1 MFTLYDG
8 ERLNDMVESIKNNGV
23 LTPIVVHPLSNGRYE
38 ILIGHNRWNASKIIG
53 LDSIPAIIK
62 HNLSEEE
69 QEMYVIESNVMQRGF
84 DNLKISEQARVVAM
98 RYNKMFSQGK
108 RNDII
113 EELKTIDNPNY
124 LIKKSEE
131 SEDEHE
137 NPRLQSSRDKLG
149 SEYNLSGKTISRLI
163 RVDKLIDNLKELVD
177 NGIIAFLAAVQISYL
192 SENTQETVFL
202 FLSEQYK
209 IDINKAKQLRD
220 SADKNGDV
228 SDKTV
233 EMILSEKTSLPKPKS
248 VKISQECFTKYFE
261 KGTKAE
267 EITEIIEKALEA
279 YFHHIS

>member
-1 MFTLYDG
+1 M
-8 ERLNDMVESIKNNGV
+8 
-23 LTPIVVHPLSNGRYE
+23 
-38 ILIGHNRWNASKIIG
+38 
-53 LDSIPAIIK
+53 
-62 HNLSEEE
+62 
-69 QEMYVIESNVMQRGF
+69 
-84 DNLKISEQARVVAM
+84 
-98 RYNKMFSQGK
+98 
-108 RNDII
+108 
-113 EELKTIDNPNY
+113 
-124 LIKKSEE
+124 
-131 SEDEHE
+131 
-137 NPRLQSSRDKLG
+137 
-149 SEYNLSGKTISRLI
+149 I

-228 SDKTV
+228 SDETV

>member
-149 SEYNLSGKTISRLI
+149 SEYNLSGKTIS
-163 RVDKLIDNLKELVD
+163 
-177 NGIIAFLAAVQISYL
+177 
-192 SENTQETVFL
+192 
-202 FLSEQYK
+202 
-209 IDINKAKQLRD
+209 
-220 SADKNGDV
+220 
-228 SDKTV
+228 
-233 EMILSEKTSLPKPKS
+233 
-248 VKISQECFTKYFE
+248 
-261 KGTKAE
+261 
-267 EITEIIEKALEA
+267 
-279 YFHHIS
+279 

>member
-1 MFTLYDG
+1 M
-8 ERLNDMVESIKNNGV
+8 

-53 LDSIPAIIK
+53 LDSIPAIVK

-137 NPRLQSSRDKLG
+137 NPRRQSSRDKLG
-149 SEYNLSGKTISRLI
+149 NEYNLSGKTISRLI
-163 RVDKLIDNLKELVD
+163 RVNKLIDNLKELVD

-209 IDINKAKQLRD
+209 IDINKAKQLCD
-220 SADKNGDV
+220 SADKNSDVGDE
-228 SDKTV
+228 TV
-233 EMILSEKTSLPKPKS
+233 EMILSGKTSLPKPKS
-248 VKISQECFTKYFE
+248 VKISQECFTKYFD
-261 KGTKAE
+261 KGTKKE
-267 EITEIIEKALEA
+267 EITAIIEKALEA
-279 YFHHIS
+279 YFQHI